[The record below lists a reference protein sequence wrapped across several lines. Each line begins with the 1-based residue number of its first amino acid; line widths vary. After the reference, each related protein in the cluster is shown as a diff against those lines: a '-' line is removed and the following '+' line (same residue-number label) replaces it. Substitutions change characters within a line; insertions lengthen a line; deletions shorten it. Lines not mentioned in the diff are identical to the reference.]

1 MGVGVYRHD
10 PNPKSNRIPDPGS
23 PRVDV
28 LKQHV
33 EMLKDLPSRMTSVD
47 GRLTSVEAQIVQLRD
62 ETHREFSAMRQEI
75 TGRFDRQDTT
85 FEELKR
91 YMLMLHEDG
100 IDRIARLRER

>member
-1 MGVGVYRHD
+1 
-10 PNPKSNRIPDPGS
+10 
-23 PRVDV
+23 
-28 LKQHV
+28 
-33 EMLKDLPSRMTSVD
+33 MLKDLPSRMTSVD

-75 TGRFDRQDTT
+75 TGQFDRQDTT